1 MLQASF
7 KAINGELED
16 VIWKSSIDSRTEVV
30 QAFELRT
37 KRKETYNNEDEWPL
51 CYLMHFFF
59 LHYRTA
65 QIFVFFFAFLSLH
78 MTGSDRNRNEN
89 LCSES
94 SLVRRKG
101 NITKYLQGT
110 LISCILTISSL
121 YHILSDKEATLK
133 RHAGQCGSVIIVT
146 RIKKTLH

>member
-16 VIWKSSIDSRTEVV
+16 VIWESSIDSRTEVV
-30 QAFELRT
+30 KAFELRT

-51 CYLMHFFF
+51 CYLMRFFFF

-133 RHAGQCGSVIIVT
+133 T
-146 RIKKTLH
+146 RWTVWLCNYLDQN